1 MRRGCWHN
9 YMSLF
14 VKYFYSSDVFSKTLA
29 SLASNPV
36 FMKKITILFV
46 DDHRLFREAFTDI
59 LKSEDRF
66 LVIGETSSGA
76 EAIEMAKT
84 LNPDIVLMDILMS
97 PVDGFEATRQIC
109 MNTPARVIALTFSN
123 ALVSVKR
130 LLDLGAMGYLTKDSS
145 KEEMMSAII
154 EVSSDKKYICKD
166 IKNALS
172 RQQFDDNDQYSLVNS
187 LTKREIEIVQ
197 NVKKGFSS
205 REIALQLDVGVKT
218 VETHRHNILKKL
230 HLSNSASLINFFNVN
245 GL

>member
-1 MRRGCWHN
+1 
-9 YMSLF
+9 
-14 VKYFYSSDVFSKTLA
+14 
-29 SLASNPV
+29 
-36 FMKKITILFV
+36 MKKITILFV

-109 MNTPARVIALTFSN
+109 MNTPAMVIALTFNN
-123 ALVSVKR
+123 AIVSVKR

-154 EVSSDKKYICKD
+154 EVSSGKKYICKD
-166 IKNALS
+166 IKDALS
-172 RQQFDDNDQYSLVNS
+172 RQQFNDNDQYSLVNS
-187 LTKREIEIVQ
+187 LTKREIEVVQ

-205 REIALQLDVGVKT
+205 REIALHLDVGVKT

-230 HLSNSASLINFFNVN
+230 RLPNSASLINFFNVN
-245 GL
+245 GM